1 MLLLLYNMKIL
12 FFKGLFSLNCMALSW
27 LCDYSEIDGPTT
39 THVLYKEETSNIV
52 KWLEKYEYC
61 RAKGDPSVYEDAG
74 QAKCEY
80 SRNLC
85 VFSDGCIFNQ
95 DRENDLLNECQD
107 LLYNNILSDELD
119 SGRIPSE
126 SDGSESDGSES
137 EETESDGSESEETE
151 SEETESDET
160 ESEETE
166 SEETESEETESDE
179 TESEETESEETES
192 EETESEETESEET
205 ESEET
210 ESEEIEC
217 TETETVEVETETE
230 TVELEC
236 TETAESVS
244 VVSSSATL
252 GAKSLLLLFSF
263 PLFM

>member
-12 FFKGLFSLNCMALSW
+12 FFQGLFSLNCMALSW

-95 DRENDLLNECQD
+95 DRENDPLNECQD

-126 SDGSESDGSES
+126 NDGSEETVS
-137 EETESDGSESEETE
+137 EETESDY
-151 SEETESDET
+151 TESDYT

-166 SEETESEETESDE
+166 SEETESEETESDY
-179 TESEETESEETES
+179 TESD
-192 EETESEETESEET
+192 
-205 ESEET
+205 
-210 ESEEIEC
+210 EIESD
-217 TETETVEVETETE
+217 ETETVEVETETE
-230 TVELEC
+230 TVETETVEVEC
-236 TETAESVS
+236 TETVETETVETVETVETETAAEVES
-244 VVSSSATL
+244 VVSSSTTL
-252 GAKSLLLLFSF
+252 GAKSLLLVFSF
-263 PLFM
+263 PFFIV

>member
-12 FFKGLFSLNCMALSW
+12 FFQGLFSLNCMALSW

-95 DRENDLLNECQD
+95 DRENDPLNECQD

-126 SDGSESDGSES
+126 NDGSEETVS
-137 EETESDGSESEETE
+137 EETESDYTE
-151 SEETESDET
+151 SEETESDY
-160 ESEETE
+160 
-166 SEETESEETESDE
+166 TESDE
-179 TESEETESEETES
+179 IESD
-192 EETESEETESEET
+192 
-205 ESEET
+205 
-210 ESEEIEC
+210 
-217 TETETVEVETETE
+217 ETETVEVETETE
-230 TVELEC
+230 TVETETETVETETVEVEC
-236 TETAESVS
+236 TETVETETVETVETVESVETETAAEVES
-244 VVSSSATL
+244 VVSSSTTL

-263 PLFM
+263 PFFIV

>member
-95 DRENDLLNECQD
+95 DRENDPLNECQD

-126 SDGSESDGSES
+126 NDGSEETVS
-137 EETESDGSESEETE
+137 EETESDYTE
-151 SEETESDET
+151 SEETESDY
-160 ESEETE
+160 
-166 SEETESEETESDE
+166 TESDE
-179 TESEETESEETES
+179 IESD
-192 EETESEETESEET
+192 
-205 ESEET
+205 
-210 ESEEIEC
+210 
-217 TETETVEVETETE
+217 ETETVEVETETE
-230 TVELEC
+230 TVETETVEVEC
-236 TETAESVS
+236 TETVETETVETVETVESVETETAAEVES
-244 VVSSSATL
+244 VVSSSTTL

-263 PLFM
+263 PFFIV